1 MGEERRIAIFFSPQ
15 IEGNK
20 MRVVEKAEGGSTP
33 RRYLYGISSGL
44 KVDGAGERMTQKA
57 IDSFHRQAESGDV
70 LLYSGKHGVDFT
82 DDVGKLVES
91 RITPEGEWM
100 TGYRLYDTADG
111 FDPNSPTIHKA
122 DKLWRQ
128 INGLPPYAYPRKKGF
143 SVEGVI
149 PENGGIAQMDSMGR
163 RAMDDVA
170 LDGVLVC
177 TRPAYASSV
186 AQAVYKALGIQTIQD
201 QKNAF
206 RNALAVNKD
215 ADNYY
220 TQRIIL
226 DGELENQVAAIIR
239 KSAPEREDELRTL
252 FEAYRDHMVGLIMR
266 SESVFKDDL
275 SNEGSGLGRA
285 MNGPSREGNQIVA
298 LSKLAVVLASRLRA
312 SGPSGGLT

>member
-1 MGEERRIAIFFSPQ
+1 MSESRRIAFYFGPQ
-15 IEGNK
+15 IEGDR
-20 MRVVEKAEGGSTP
+20 MRVVEKAESGQK
-33 RRYLYGISSGL
+33 RRYLYGISSGV
-44 KVDGAGERMTQKA
+44 KIDGAGERMTQKA
-57 IDSFHRQAESGDV
+57 INSFHTQAQAGDV

-82 DDVGKLVES
+82 DDVGKLVDS
-91 RITPEGEWM
+91 QITPEGEWM
-100 TGYRLYDTADG
+100 TGYRLYDESDG

-128 INGLPPYAYPRKKGF
+128 INGLPPYSFPRKKGF

-149 PENGGIAQMDSMGR
+149 PETGGIAQMDTAGR

-170 LDGVLVC
+170 LDGVLVVS
-177 TRPAYASSV
+177 RPAYQSSV

-206 RNALAVNKD
+206 RIALAVNKD

-220 TQRIIL
+220 TQRIVL
-226 DGELENQVAAIIR
+226 DGALEEQIERIIR

-266 SESVFKDDL
+266 SESVFKSDP
-275 SNEGSGLGRA
+275 SYEGNELNRA
-285 MNGPSREGNQIVA
+285 ASGPSYEGNQVAA
-298 LSKLAVVLASRLRA
+298 LSKLAIVLASRLRA
-312 SGPSGGLT
+312 